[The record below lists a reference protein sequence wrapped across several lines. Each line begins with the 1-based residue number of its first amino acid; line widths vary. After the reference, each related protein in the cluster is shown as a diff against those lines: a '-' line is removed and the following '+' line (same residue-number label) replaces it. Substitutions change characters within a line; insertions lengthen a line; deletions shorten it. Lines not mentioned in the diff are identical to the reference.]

1 MIALLLAALKGAIV
15 QIMLAVL
22 TTNVMKE
29 IILVGLKK
37 LAARTDNEVDDKII
51 SIVDDAIHGREPSND
66 SQVCSKCKA
75 VLDKPD
81 TL

>member
-15 QIMLAVL
+15 QIILAIL
-22 TTNVMKE
+22 TTETMKKL
-29 IILVGLKK
+29 ILVALQK
-37 LAARTDNEVDDKII
+37 LAAHTDNEVDDKII